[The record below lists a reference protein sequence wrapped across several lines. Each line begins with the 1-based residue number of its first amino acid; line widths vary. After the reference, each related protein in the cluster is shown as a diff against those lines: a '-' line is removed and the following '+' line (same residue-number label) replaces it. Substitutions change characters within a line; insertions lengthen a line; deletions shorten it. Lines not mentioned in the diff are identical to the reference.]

1 MWHLMTPDDM
11 TPFDADELFNI
22 IVFHENVLYLAGI
35 RIGLKRQNIIDFW
48 RPYWQAD
55 LDLS

>member
-1 MWHLMTPDDM
+1 MCHLMTPDDM

-35 RIGLKRQNIIDFW
+35 RIGLKRQNIIDF
-48 RPYWQAD
+48 
-55 LDLS
+55 